1 MKQSKK
7 QKLRNIL
14 LLSLLLLVGGTFA
27 FTAFNQQVINE
38 RLLDNNVGGRVHD
51 YYDVETENK
60 DVFVENYGEGPI
72 MVRVRLSEF
81 MTIQERGQDSW
92 RPVVS
97 GTERDDV
104 ETWSIYR
111 PSPTNINTRLGTG
124 GVDFNRFSNL
134 TFGRVSDTTPWYLP
148 TFNLDNTDLRTAAAG
163 DALDY
168 VAGDATHPGNG
179 EADFWVA
186 DDYYENTA
194 GRWPGSTGRRDT
206 AQNLSQEKAPITM
219 AEWIELDD
227 DEKIGNFWVIDHQ
240 TGWAYWASK
249 LEAGQATSY
258 LLDAAE
264 MTDQARG
271 INGLAYYAIHVA
283 SDLVSPEHRE
293 EFLAPDEEGEHHP
306 SLIRL
311 IEGIN
316 SNEVRENDLINP
328 QNDFEDLNFRLM
340 SSSEPTWFR
349 LKMPSGHWQD
359 FHYMENLGNGFHWVI
374 LDSWVHIQGGDREAT
389 LTNWFNTTLT
399 ESVRN
404 ATQPVNVGAAFDTGS
419 TLGVGVPLTAGGWVV
434 RDFEDLD
441 LPEVIADRTR
451 VTPKA
456 EGGVRRAFSL
466 SLADVQHLSTTR
478 GIGFMNTLRRR
489 MQNGTS
495 GHPWQLRTPSAS
507 DNYWAIA
514 DSGALSPTSHPSMS
528 NWQKLRPSLIIRQ

>member
-1 MKQSKK
+1 MKQNKK

-179 EADFWVA
+179 EADFWVS

-206 AQNLSQEKAPITM
+206 AQNLSQDKAPITM
-219 AEWIELDD
+219 AEWLELDD

-306 SLIRL
+306 DLIRL

-316 SNEVRENDLINP
+316 SNEVRENDLWNME
-328 QNDFEDLNFRLM
+328 NDFNTLNFRLM
-340 SSSEPTWFR
+340 RASESPRFWMRTANGSFETYR
-349 LKMPSGHWQD
+349 YLE
-359 FHYMENLGNGFHWVI
+359 YLGNGLHWIIAERPHFV
-374 LDSWVHIQGGDREAT
+374 LPANQEAA
-389 LTNWFNTTLT
+389 LTDWFNNTLV

-404 ATQPVNVGAAFDTGS
+404 ATQPVNVGATFDTGS
-419 TLGVGVPLTAGGWVV
+419 TFGADFGLTAGAWVV
-434 RDFEDLD
+434 RDFEDLG

-451 VTPKA
+451 VTPEA

-466 SLADVQHLSTTR
+466 SLADVQHLSVTP
-478 GIGFMNTLRRR
+478 GIGFMRTDSRISD
-489 MQNGTS
+489 GG
-495 GHPWQLRTPSAS
+495 GHPWWWLRTPSSS
-507 DNYWAIA
+507 DNHWAINGG
-514 DSGALSPTSHPSMS
+514 SGGLVETPTNVSTVFV
-528 NWQKLRPSLIIRQ
+528 RPSIIIRQ

>member
-1 MKQSKK
+1 MKQNKK

-14 LLSLLLLVGGTFA
+14 LLFLLLLVGGTFA

-92 RPVVS
+92 TPVVS

-179 EADFWVA
+179 EADFWVS

-219 AEWIELDD
+219 AEWLELDD

-316 SNEVRENDLINP
+316 SNEVRENVLFNQ
-328 QNDFEDLNFRLM
+328 QNDFNTLNFRLM
-340 SSSEPTWFR
+340 RASESPRFWMRTANGSFETYR
-349 LKMPSGHWQD
+349 YLE
-359 FHYMENLGNGFHWVI
+359 YLGNGLHWIIAERPHFV
-374 LDSWVHIQGGDREAT
+374 LPENQEAA
-389 LTNWFNTTLT
+389 LTDWFNNTLV

-404 ATQPVNVGAAFDTGS
+404 ATQPVNVGATFDTGS
-419 TLGVGVPLTAGGWVV
+419 TFGADIGLTAGGWVV
-434 RDFEDLD
+434 RDFEDLG

-451 VTPKA
+451 VTPEA

-466 SLADVQHLSTTR
+466 SLADVQHLSVTP
-478 GIGFMNTLRRR
+478 GIGFMRTDSRISD
-489 MQNGTS
+489 GG
-495 GHPWQLRTPSAS
+495 GHPWWWLRTPSSS
-507 DNYWAIA
+507 DNHWVINGG
-514 DSGALSPTSHPSMS
+514 SGGLVETPTNVSTVFV
-528 NWQKLRPSLIIRQ
+528 RPSIIIRQ

>member
-1 MKQSKK
+1 MKQNKK

-92 RPVVS
+92 TPVVS

-104 ETWSIYR
+104 ETWSVYR
-111 PSPTNINTRLGTG
+111 PSPTDINTRIGTG
-124 GVDFNRFSNL
+124 GMDFNRFSNL

-168 VAGDATHPGNG
+168 VEGDATHPGNG

-194 GRWPGSTGRRDT
+194 GKWPGSTGRRDT
-206 AQNLSQEKAPITM
+206 AQNLSQDKAPITM
-219 AEWIELDD
+219 AEWLELDD

-240 TGWAYWASK
+240 TGWTYWASK

-316 SNEVRENDLINP
+316 SNEVRENVLLNP
-328 QNDFEDLNFRLM
+328 ENDFNTLNFRLM
-340 SSSEPTWFR
+340 RASETTLFW
-349 LKMPSGHWQD
+349 MGGHQT
-359 FHYMENLGNGFHWVI
+359 YRYLENLGNGLHLII
-374 LDSWVHIQGGDREAT
+374 LENGFVVPGENREAAF
-389 LTNWFNTTLT
+389 TNWVDTVLP
-399 ESVRN
+399 ESIKN
-404 ATQPVNVGAAFDTGS
+404 AIQPVNVGAAFDTGS
-419 TLGVGVPLTAGGWVV
+419 TFGTSVGLTAGGWVV
-434 RDFEDLD
+434 RDFADLD
-441 LPEVIADRTR
+441 MPEVIADRTR
-451 VTPKA
+451 VTPEA

-466 SLADVQHLSTTR
+466 SLADVQHLSATG
-478 GIGFMNTLRRR
+478 GIGFMNAGNRIG
-489 MQNGTS
+489 QGS
-495 GHPWQLRTPSAS
+495 GNSWWELRTPSTP
-507 DNYWAIA
+507 DNHWVIN
-514 DSGALSPTSHPSMS
+514 GGTGGLVENHTNMP
-528 NWQKLRPSLIIRQ
+528 QVLLRPAFIIRQ

>member
-1 MKQSKK
+1 MKQNKK

-38 RLLDNNVGGRVHD
+38 RLLDNNVGERVHD

-92 RPVVS
+92 TPVVS

-104 ETWSIYR
+104 ETWSVYR
-111 PSPTNINTRLGTG
+111 PSPTDINTRIGTG
-124 GVDFNRFSNL
+124 GLDFNRFSNL

-219 AEWIELDD
+219 AEWLELDD

-316 SNEVRENDLINP
+316 SNEVRENDLFASNNNI
-328 QNDFEDLNFRLM
+328 EDLNFRLM
-340 SSSEPTWFR
+340 SASEGTRFFLNAGEHGNNQFR
-349 LKMPSGHWQD
+349 
-359 FHYMENLGNGFHWVI
+359 YIENLGNGNHLIAMDWSFSI
-374 LDSWVHIQGGDREAT
+374 ASSENQEAF
-389 LTNWFNTTLT
+389 LTNWFNRLS
-399 ESVRN
+399 ESIKN

-419 TLGVGVPLTAGGWVV
+419 TFGAGVGLTAGGWVV
-434 RDFEDLD
+434 RDFADLN

-451 VTPKA
+451 VTPEA

-466 SLADVQHLSTTR
+466 SLADVQHLSVASRTA
-478 GIGFMNTLRRR
+478 FMNAGNRLA
-489 MQNGTS
+489 
-495 GHPWQLRTPSAS
+495 GHSNTGWWLRTPSIS
-507 DNYWAIA
+507 TNHWSINQ
-514 DSGALSPTSHPSMS
+514 SGALVENSTSTFGV
-528 NWQKLRPSLIIRQ
+528 RPFLIIRQ

>member
-1 MKQSKK
+1 MKQNKK

-92 RPVVS
+92 TPVVS
-97 GTERDDV
+97 GTERDNV
-104 ETWSIYR
+104 ETWSVYR
-111 PSPTNINTRLGTG
+111 PSPTDINTRLGVG
-124 GVDFNRFSNL
+124 GMDFNRFSNL

-168 VAGDATHPGNG
+168 MEGDATHPGNG

-206 AQNLSQEKAPITM
+206 AQNLSQDKAPITI
-219 AEWIELDD
+219 AEWLELDD

-264 MTDQARG
+264 MPDQARG

-316 SNEVRENDLINP
+316 SNEVRENDLWNFNNKI
-328 QNDFEDLNFRLM
+328 EDLNFRLM
-340 SSSEPTWFR
+340 SASAGTNFIMDLGPAIGTHHFR
-349 LKMPSGHWQD
+349 YL
-359 FHYMENLGNGFHWVI
+359 ENLGNGFHWTI
-374 LDSWVHIQGGDREAT
+374 LHTEISIEGGDPEAT
-389 LTNWFNTTLT
+389 LINWFNNLP
-399 ESVRN
+399 EGLRN

-419 TLGVGVPLTAGGWVV
+419 TFGADFGLTAGGWVV
-434 RDFEDLD
+434 RDWGYLD
-441 LPEVIADRTR
+441 LPEVTADRTR
-451 VTPKA
+451 VTPEA

-466 SLADVQHLSTTR
+466 SLADVQYLSTTPSR
-478 GIGFMNTLRRR
+478 GFMNAPNRASFFQRWW
-489 MQNGTS
+489 
-495 GHPWQLRTPSAS
+495 PLRTPSGP
-507 DNYWAIA
+507 NNHWAINGTGGLVENPA
-514 DSGALSPTSHPSMS
+514 SGQQMF
-528 NWQKLRPSLIIRQ
+528 LRPSFIIRQ

>member
-104 ETWSIYR
+104 ETWSVYR
-111 PSPTNINTRLGTG
+111 PSPIDINTRIGTG
-124 GVDFNRFSNL
+124 GLDFNRFSNL

-219 AEWIELDD
+219 AEWLELDD

-316 SNEVRENDLINP
+316 SNEVRENPPGYLATDVENI
-328 QNDFEDLNFRLM
+328 NFRLM
-340 SSSEPTWFR
+340 SASARTRFVLNTKIGSVNFR
-349 LKMPSGHWQD
+349 YL
-359 FHYMENLGNGFHWVI
+359 ENLGNGLHWIMVEDWSAGFHTANNQEV
-374 LDSWVHIQGGDREAT
+374 T
-389 LTNWFNTTLT
+389 LTNWFNTVPSEGLKKL
-399 ESVRN
+399 V
-404 ATQPVNVGAAFDTGS
+404 QPVNVGAAFDTGS
-419 TLGVGVPLTAGGWVV
+419 TFGASVGLTAGGWVV
-434 RDFEDLD
+434 RDFADLD

-451 VTPKA
+451 VTPEA

-466 SLADVQHLSTTR
+466 SLADVQHLSATG
-478 GIGFMNTLRRR
+478 GIGFINIADRAGFGVDT
-489 MQNGTS
+489 
-495 GHPWQLRTPSAS
+495 WLRTPNSPT
-507 DNYWAIA
+507 DYWSTAV
-514 DSGALSPTSHPSMS
+514 SGALVNITTPSA
-528 NWQKLRPSLIIRQ
+528 LHRIRPSLIIRQ